1 MLGISIYPDKASL
14 SEIKD
19 YILLAKKYGFKRVF
33 TCLISAEGTKDEI
46 KEMITESVQFAKS
59 NGMEVY
65 VDIVPTVFKKL
76 EVKENDLSFF
86 AEIGA
91 AGIRVDFPTNGMN
104 EAMMTHNRLG
114 LNVEINMS
122 QDTHFIDTVLD
133 YRPSLSRLQGSFN
146 FYPQKYTGMMLE
158 DFIKSAERFKKYN
171 LRTAA
176 FVSSHVATQGPW
188 PIMEGMPTLE
198 MHRDLPIEIQAKHLK
213 LLKLVD
219 DIIISNQ
226 FASEEELKKLAEVE
240 SEKIKLTVELSSNV
254 SDTELK
260 ILEKGTHF
268 LRGDR
273 SEYLIRSIMPRFE
286 FKEENVEARNTQQ
299 TIERGSVVIGNN
311 SFGQYKAEVQ
321 IVLKEIVDDKLQRNV
336 VGQIT
341 QQELFLLSLIEPW
354 QPFEFS
360 FKIK

>member
-14 SEIKD
+14 TEIKD
-19 YILLAKKYGFKRVF
+19 YILLAKKYGYQRVF

-46 KEMITESVQFAKS
+46 KAMITESVQFAKS

-65 VDIVPTVFKKL
+65 VDIVADVFKKL

-104 EAMMTHNRLG
+104 EALLTHNTYG

-122 QDTHFIDTVLD
+122 QDTHFIDTLMD
-133 YRPSLSRLQGSFN
+133 YRPTLSKLQGSFN

-158 DFIKSAERFKKYN
+158 DFISSAKRFKKYN

-176 FVSSHVATQGPW
+176 FVSSEVATDGPW

-198 MHRDLPIEIQAKHLK
+198 MHRGLPIEIQAKHLK
-213 LLKLVD
+213 LLNLVD

-226 FASEEELKKLAEVE
+226 FASEDELRKLAQTQ
-240 SEKIKLTVELSSNV
+240 SEKIKLTIDLCSNV
-254 SDTELK
+254 SETEYM

-286 FKEENVEARNTQQ
+286 FKKENVEANNTQHN
-299 TIERGSVVIGNN
+299 IERGTVVVGNN
-311 SFGQYKAEVQ
+311 KFGQYKAEVQ
-321 IVLKEIVDDKLQRNV
+321 IVLKDIVDDNLQRNV
-336 VGQIT
+336 VGKIAE
-341 QQELFLLSLIEPW
+341 QELFLLSLIDPW
-354 QPFEFS
+354 QAFEFEIR
-360 FKIK
+360 K